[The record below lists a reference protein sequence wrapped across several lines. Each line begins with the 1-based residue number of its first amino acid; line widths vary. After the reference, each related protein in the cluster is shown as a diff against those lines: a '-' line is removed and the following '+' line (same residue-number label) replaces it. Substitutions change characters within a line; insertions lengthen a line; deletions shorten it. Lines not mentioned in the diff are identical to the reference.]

1 MKIFKKRGE
10 MTHFQ
15 ILGEVSKNEYHL
27 RQKDIAERL
36 DITVQAVSEN
46 IKTLVDEGYISSQE
60 GRAPY
65 KITQKGLTKV
75 KKDAVLL
82 KKYADDVLEIM
93 NYYKSIWPAIASEDM
108 EIGDEVS
115 LYMNNGLL
123 YAKLNSNDNT
133 NSDDNSTEHRGAIA
147 KVLESVSKGDDVPL
161 SSLHGNIYL
170 SEGQVVI
177 ITLPTINQGG
187 SRATDLD
194 IIKNIY
200 ENGLSRWGE
209 DSGFDKVAVMG
220 TISHVVPNKLNIPYE
235 IEFAVAQSTIA
246 ATRKGLNV
254 LVFAVGGMTKS
265 ITKRLDDEGIK
276 YNTVDGHI

>member
-1 MKIFKKRGE
+1 

-246 ATRKGLNV
+246 ATRKV
-254 LVFAVGGMTKS
+254 
-265 ITKRLDDEGIK
+265 
-276 YNTVDGHI
+276 